1 MLWFVDELGQ
11 RMKGPCDVHSS
22 RFVLVLHGP
31 AGSRRFQSCAA
42 ARRIGVAGLHELLG
56 CIPHDRRLELGLKFA
71 ELLVD
76 QPQRIAAVAA
86 LQAVESMCQDVAED
100 YRRGGLPWQQ
110 SRDDE

>member
-1 MLWFVDELGQ
+1 MFTQVDSCWCCMAPLGHGVSNPVRLHDEL
-11 RMKGPCDVHSS
+11 
-22 RFVLVLHGP
+22 VLPV
-31 AGSRRFQSCAA
+31 CMNCW
-42 ARRIGVAGLHELLG
+42 G